1 MKRILTIIAVV
12 LTLQSFGGNPDRIGE
27 SGASQLL
34 INGWARSTGLWDTYT
49 SRVMGIEAMGL
60 NVAGLAHVQKME
72 AAFSQT
78 LWFQGSE
85 TSVSQ
90 AGFATKLGADNVIGI
105 NLFSLNVG
113 DIQRT
118 TVNNPEGAGLGT
130 FRPRFLNLGV
140 SFARKF
146 SNRIYGGA
154 TIKIINESIENVSAT
169 GVALDAGLQY
179 LLGKKEELR
188 FGVGIRNIGTPMK
201 YNGDGFSF
209 RGDAP
214 SGEDYQLTLSQNSNK
229 FELPIQLNIGITYDI
244 WMGPEYVCNGAYN
257 LHRLTLGGSFTSNS
271 YGKDFFGGGLE
282 YAFKELFMFRFG
294 YRHEQD
300 IMNPDLRTTAH
311 TGYAGGLS
319 VDVPFKDNGPS
330 LGIDYSY
337 RTSDPWGGT
346 HSIGIRFGLG
356 DGSDC
361 GDGVEEGVDAFEG
374 EKTKKGKPIKLS
386 KKEKATIEEIAGS
399 IGFEFGS
406 ANLTEEAKTELV
418 RLSELLN
425 EKPEAKINVEAHTD
439 NVGSDAD
446 NIKLSEERANTVKM
460 FLTENGV
467 DASRI
472 TAVAFGSKK
481 PIADNQTEEGRA
493 KNRRVELSVY

>member
-12 LTLQSFGGNPDRIGE
+12 LTLQTFGGNPDRIGE

-60 NVAGLAHVQKME
+60 NVAGLAHVKKME
-72 AAFSQT
+72 AAFSHT

-90 AGFATKLGADNVIGI
+90 AGFATKLGEDNVIGV

-118 TVNNPEGAGLGT
+118 TVSNPEGAGLGT

-179 LLGKKEELR
+179 LLGKKEQLR

-201 YNGDGFSF
+201 FTGDGFSF

-214 SGEDYQLTLSQNSNK
+214 SGEDYRLTLSQNSNK
-229 FELPIQLNIGITYDI
+229 FELPIQLNIGVTYDL
-244 WMGPEYVCNGAYN
+244 WMGPDYVCNGAYN
-257 LHRLTLGGSFTSNS
+257 MHRLTLGGSFTSSS
-271 YGKDFFGGGLE
+271 YGKDFFGGGVE
-282 YAFKELFMFRFG
+282 YAFRELFMVRAA

-300 IMNPDLRTTAH
+300 IMNPDLRSTAH
-311 TGYAGGLS
+311 TGFAGGFS
-319 VDVPFKDNGPS
+319 VDVPFRDNGPS

-346 HSIGIRFGLG
+346 HSVGIRFALG
-356 DGSDC
+356 DGTDC
-361 GDGVEEGVDAFEG
+361 GEGVEDGADAFQG

-386 KKEKATIEEIAGS
+386 KKEKAAIEDIAGS
-399 IGFEFGS
+399 IGFESGS
-406 ANLTEEAKTELV
+406 ANLTESAKEELF
-418 RLSELLN
+418 RLVDLLN
-425 EKPEAKINVEAHTD
+425 EKSEAKINVEAHTD
-439 NVGSDAD
+439 NVGTAAD
-446 NIKLSEERANTVKM
+446 NIKLSDERANAVKA
-460 FLTENGV
+460 FLVENGI

-472 TAVAFGSKK
+472 KAVALGSKK

>member
-60 NVAGLAHVQKME
+60 NVAGLAHVKKME

-85 TSVSQ
+85 TQVSQ
-90 AGFATKLGADNVIGI
+90 AGFATKLGEDNVIGI
-105 NLFSLNVG
+105 NMFSLNVG
-113 DIQRT
+113 DLYRT

-154 TIKIINESIENVSAT
+154 TIKLINESIENVSAT

-179 LLGKKEELR
+179 TLGKKEELR

-201 YNGDGFSF
+201 YTGDGFTF
-209 RGDAP
+209 RGQAP
-214 SGEDYQLTLSQNSNK
+214 SGEDYELTLSQNSNK
-229 FELPIQLNIGITYDI
+229 FELPIQLNIGLTYDL
-244 WMGPEYVCNGAYN
+244 WMGPDYRCNGAYN
-257 LHRLTLGGSFTSNS
+257 MHRLTLGGSFTSNS

-282 YAFKELFMFRFG
+282 YAFRELFMVRAA

-300 IMNPDLRTTAH
+300 IMNPDLRSTAH
-311 TGYAGGLS
+311 TGFAGGFS
-319 VDVPFKDNGPS
+319 VDVPFRDNGPS

-346 HSIGIRFGLG
+346 HSIGIRFKLG

-361 GDGVEEGVDAFEG
+361 DEGSDEGVDAFGSENV
-374 EKTKKGKPIKLS
+374 KKGKPIKLS
-386 KKEKATIEEIAGS
+386 KKEKASIEEIASS
-399 IGFEFGS
+399 ITFDFGS
-406 ANLTEEAKTELV
+406 ANLTDVAKNELV
-418 RLSELLN
+418 KLVDLLN
-425 EKPEAKINVEAHTD
+425 EKTDAKVNVEAHTD

-446 NIKLSEERANTVKM
+446 NIKLSEQRANAVKS
-460 FLTENGV
+460 FLVENGIT
-467 DASRI
+467 STRI
-472 TAVAFGSKK
+472 KPVALGSKK